1 VIFNPLIFK
10 YDRDNQTGG
19 DMLKK
24 LYHRVYWFAFLALML
39 SGCSSIRGFGN
50 ALTNSFKGFSIH
62 FP

>member
-1 VIFNPLIFK
+1 MET
-10 YDRDNQTGG
+10 RSGG

-24 LYHRVYWFAFLALML
+24 LYHRVYWVAFLALTL